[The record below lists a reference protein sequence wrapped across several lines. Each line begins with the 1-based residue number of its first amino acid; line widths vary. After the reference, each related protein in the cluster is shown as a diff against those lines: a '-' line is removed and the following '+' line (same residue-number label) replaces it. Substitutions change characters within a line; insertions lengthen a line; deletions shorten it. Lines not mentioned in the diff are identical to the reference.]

1 MSMPGFTAEASLFKG
16 IVSMTSRFR
25 RDLMSVASGVQPAL
39 RKPSCFSMCDQIC
52 EGDIIGACLPWCL
65 CTCRGGKNCGRPS

>member
-1 MSMPGFTAEASLFKG
+1 MNMPGFTAEASLFRG
-16 IVSMTSRFR
+16 IVSMTPRLRSE
-25 RDLMSVASGVQPAL
+25 LTSVRSGVQGAL
-39 RKPSCFSMCDQIC
+39 SRTTCFSMCDQIC